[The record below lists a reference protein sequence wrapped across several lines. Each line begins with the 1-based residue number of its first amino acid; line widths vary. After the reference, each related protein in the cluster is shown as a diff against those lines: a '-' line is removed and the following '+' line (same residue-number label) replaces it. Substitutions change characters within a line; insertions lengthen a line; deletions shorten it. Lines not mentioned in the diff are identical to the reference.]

1 MDNFTSTTG
10 RALMTLVSLVAF
22 FTVPT
27 SLQAQVIKP
36 YSSIYSNSVKGGH
49 TMFGNT
55 ITAIYSSGSGS
66 TGTVNTTAMND
77 FGSYSN
83 GNTSQYGNDGSNI
96 QWVDVDGVNSDVALV
111 AYGGTNVWKYY
122 SLNNYS
128 SAPANISGNNWKQD
142 AYSEATNWTSV
153 SAPFGFGE
161 SGTNPPTQTNRH
173 TYYLRRDINISNPSQ
188 YASIRLTAK
197 YDDGFVIYVN
207 GTEVARANMDGVGAT
222 PAYSDDAD
230 GTREYDDGDFVVTIP
245 ASSFANGNNQ
255 IAVEIHQGS
264 NSTTDIYYDMKLD
277 GIPTQTFNSSS
288 ADLVMPAGTNTIKF
302 ARLYWGGRIN
312 SGMGVN
318 NNNDLRTIKIRKGTS
333 GAYTTFTTASTLIDK
348 TVVSGTDSA
357 YQSYLDV
364 TSFLSSNGAGTYTIA
379 DIVTATGS
387 VTGGGYYG
395 GWGIVVVYENLS
407 LPYSSVRVYDG
418 FVQVYNGGS
427 STNQS
432 ITLTGLNVPSNPLV
446 SSDAYMTTMAW
457 EGDANLAASASTPA
471 GDYIKVNGYTVGEGV
486 RANAV
491 NPATNMWNGT
501 ISKNGA
507 HITTKSPNYKNQM
520 GIDIDEVE
528 VGVNYG
534 ILGNA
539 TSVSVEF
546 GTEADQY
553 FPSVFAFTMRTKDPT
568 VVLDKT
574 VSDAIAPFGVLQ
586 TNETLTYTLSGVN
599 NGPGI
604 AYKTMI
610 VDTLPT
616 NITYVPGSLKV
627 LYAPG
632 FSNDQLQTDAI
643 DGDFAFKST
652 NGGKEYVKFFIGTGK
667 TSTQGGQMLAG
678 ETYAVSFQAKTPSQ
692 VNQVTTVTNT
702 ARIIAEGISGEL
714 FTDDG
719 FVAIGPSGA
728 TTPVKM
734 ISFNGKK
741 EGLSALLKWST
752 ANEFENHHFDIER
765 STDAVNFIKVGTVAG
780 SGTVTTT
787 RNYQFTDPISG
798 ITAKVIYYRLRIVDM
813 DGKNTFSQ
821 IVAVRLDGVA
831 MDAVNLYPNPFT
843 SNIKLQLRS
852 VKEEDVTVRLITSSG
867 QIAIKRAV
875 TLQPGDNLVVIKDL
889 ETLAPGMYVLE
900 MQTSGGTVS
909 QQIIK
914 VKN

>member
-1 MDNFTSTTG
+1 MKNFTSTTG
-10 RALMTLVSLVAF
+10 RALLASVSLVAILI
-22 FTVPT
+22 VPF
-27 SLQAQVIKP
+27 SSIAQVIKP

-55 ITAIYSSGSGS
+55 ITAIYNSGSGS
-66 TGTVNTTAMND
+66 TGSVNSTAMND
-77 FGSYSN
+77 FGAYSN

-96 QWVDVDGVNSDVALV
+96 QWVDVDGINSDVALV
-111 AYGGTNVWKYY
+111 AYGGSNVWKYY

-128 SAPANISGNNWKQD
+128 STPANVSGNNWKQD
-142 AYSEATNWTSV
+142 AYSEATNWTAI

-161 SGTNPPTQTNRH
+161 SGTNSPTQTNRH
-173 TYYLRRDINISNPSQ
+173 TYYLRRDISITNPSQ
-188 YASIRLTAK
+188 YSSIRLTAK

-207 GTEVARANMDGVGAT
+207 GTEVARANMDGTGAT
-222 PAYSDDAD
+222 PAYGDDAD
-230 GTREYDDGDFVVTIP
+230 DTREYDDGDFVVTIP

-264 NSTTDIYYDMKLD
+264 NSSTDLYYDMKLD
-277 GIPTQTFNSSS
+277 GVPTQTFNSST

-302 ARLYWGGRIN
+302 ARLFWGGRIN

-318 NNNDLRTIKIRKGTS
+318 SNVNLRTIKIRKGTS

-357 YQSYLDV
+357 YQAYLDV
-364 TSFLSSNGAGTYTIA
+364 TSFLSSNGAGTYSVA
-379 DIVTATGS
+379 DILTAVGN
-387 VTGGGYYG
+387 VNGGGYYG

-446 SSDAYMTTMAW
+446 ASDAYMTTMAW

-471 GDYIKVNGYTVGEGV
+471 GDYIKLNGYTVGEGV
-486 RANAV
+486 RVNAV

-507 HITTKSPNYKNQM
+507 HITTKNPDFKNQM
-520 GIDIDEVE
+520 GVDIDEVE

-539 TSVSVEF
+539 TTVTVEF

-568 VVLDKT
+568 VVLNKT

-604 AYKTMI
+604 AYKTMV
-610 VDTLPT
+610 VDTIPS
-616 NITYVPGSLKV
+616 NITYVPGSLIV

-632 FSNDQLQTDAI
+632 FPNDAPQTDAN
-643 DGDFAFKST
+643 DADFAFKAT
-652 NGGKEYVKFFIGTGK
+652 NGSKDYVKFFIGTGK
-667 TSTQGGQMLAG
+667 TNVQGGELQAG
-678 ETYAVSFQAKTPSQ
+678 QTYAVSFQAKTPSL
-692 VNQVTTVTNT
+692 VNLVSTVTNT
-702 ARIIAEGISGEL
+702 ARITAEGISGEL

-719 FVAIGPSGA
+719 SIAIGPSGA

-741 EGLSALLKWST
+741 EGLTALLKWST
-752 ANEFENHHFDIER
+752 ANEFQNHHFDIER
-765 STDAVNFIKVGTVAG
+765 STDGMNFIKTGTVAG
-780 SGTVTTT
+780 GGTVTTT
-787 RNYQFTDPISG
+787 RNYQFTDPING
-798 ITAKVIYYRLRIVDM
+798 ITAKVIYYRLRIVDI
-813 DGKNTFSQ
+813 DGNSTFSQ

-831 MDAVNLYPNPFT
+831 MDAVTLYPNPFT

-852 VKEEDVTVRLITSSG
+852 VKEEDVTVRIISTGG
-867 QIAIKRAV
+867 QVAAKRSV
-875 TLQPGDNLVVIKDL
+875 VLQPGDNIVVIKDL
-889 ETLAPGMYVLE
+889 ESLARGIYILE
-900 MQTSGGTVS
+900 LQTAGGTIS
-909 QQIIK
+909 QKIIK
-914 VKN
+914 N

>member
-1 MDNFTSTTG
+1 MQSFTSTTG

-22 FTVPT
+22 FAVPS

-36 YSSIYSNSVKGGH
+36 YSSIYSNSLKGGH

-111 AYGGTNVWKYY
+111 AYGGSNVWKYY
-122 SLNNYS
+122 SLNNYT

-161 SGTNPPTQTNRH
+161 TGTNPPSQTNRH

-188 YASIRLTAK
+188 YTSIRLTAK

-207 GTEVARANMDGVGAT
+207 GTEVARANMDGVGST
-222 PAYSDDAD
+222 PSYSDDAD
-230 GTREYDDGDFVVTIP
+230 DTREYDDGDFVVTIP

-333 GAYTTFTTASTLIDK
+333 GAYTSFTTATTLIDK

-395 GWGIVVVYENLS
+395 GWGIVVVYENTS

-719 FVAIGPSGA
+719 SVAIGPSGG

-798 ITAKVIYYRLRIVDM
+798 ITAKVIYYRLRIVDI
-813 DGKNTFSQ
+813 DGENTFSQ

-852 VKEEDVTVRLITSSG
+852 MKEEDVTVRLITSSG